1 MLTIKSVPQ
10 ATIIPLRHSVLRAG
24 QPIESC
30 YYEEDNREECF
41 HLAALIDKQLVS
53 IASFYLESHPN
64 LDTAPKSGSDSA
76 WRLRGM
82 ATDPEFQ
89 GKGYGAEL
97 LREGLRICREK
108 GAQVLWCNA
117 RTTAAPFYSKLNFD
131 IKGEEFVIE
140 GIGPHYFMSYTFQ

>member
-1 MLTIKSVPQ
+1 MLIIQSVPQ

-24 QPIESC
+24 QPIETC
-30 YYEEDNREECF
+30 YYAEDSMEGCF
-41 HLAALIDKQLVS
+41 HLAASIDGKVVAV
-53 IASFYLESHPN
+53 ASFYPESHPK
-64 LDTAPKSGSDSA
+64 LDADFNFHSDST

-82 ATDPEFQ
+82 ATDPQSQ

-97 LREGLRICREK
+97 LREGLRLCNEK

-140 GIGPHYFMSYTFQ
+140 GIGPHYFMSYTF